1 MYSLLVA
8 EGPDAGARFPLPE
21 REPQLIGRS
30 TEAIPIRDDS
40 VSRRHAELTP
50 DQGRWWIRDLD
61 SHNGTFV
68 NDAPVLE
75 RVPLGP
81 GDRIRCGDTVL
92 VLIHSEEAHSQGGI
106 RAADPTLTTV
116 TVLPEDAPTP
126 ISDHRL
132 LPRLKLATETDPTL
146 MVAGLCA
153 VTCELMGADAAV
165 LIRLNAQGA
174 AIGSPI
180 IRSVTGEAT
189 ETPVELPRQLIQA
202 ALESERPRI
211 ALIEG
216 GPVMMAVAI
225 RDSGLPPAI
234 LAVNRTQTRP
244 WQRAEQDLLALIG
257 NVGALLLVAADRMT
271 HASRTERLAAM
282 GEAIAALSHSIKNIL
297 QGLRGGADAVELALN
312 RDNIELARQG
322 WTILARNLDRILALS
337 LNMLVYSKDRG
348 LDLEPRRPGAVAQ
361 DAVELLA
368 ASALRRQIDLEC
380 RPDPNEP
387 PIPID
392 ADALHQVILNLVG
405 NALDAVEDRSGKV
418 SITTRFDREH
428 DLVAIEVLDNG
439 PGISADRRDRIFEP
453 FFSTK
458 GQRGTGLGL
467 AVARKLVEQH
477 LGTITLLEGNHAGA
491 TFRITL
497 PASRSDELDAAGTRG
512 PKALPDGDLGVTF
525 S

>member
-1 MYSLLVA
+1 VYSLLVA

-50 DQGRWWIRDLD
+50 DQGRWWIRDLE
-61 SHNGTFV
+61 SSNGTFV

-92 VLIHSEEAHSQGGI
+92 VLIHAEEPHSGGGI
-106 RAADPTLTTV
+106 RAADPALTTV
-116 TVLPEDAPTP
+116 VVLPEEGTSSN
-126 ISDHRL
+126 SDDRL
-132 LPRLKLATETDPTL
+132 FPLLELATETDPASMT
-146 MVAGLCA
+146 VGLCT
-153 VTCELMGADAAV
+153 VTCELLSADAAA
-165 LIRLNAQGA
+165 LIRLNDQGV
-174 AIGSPI
+174 AIGSPV
-180 IRSVTGEAT
+180 IRTADGQET
-189 ETPVELPRQLIQA
+189 ETPLELPRQLIQA
-202 ALESERPRI
+202 ALTSDRPRI
-211 ALIEG
+211 ALVED
-216 GPVMMAVAI
+216 GPSIIAVAMG
-225 RDSGLPPAI
+225 DSDLPSAI
-234 LAVNRTQTRP
+234 LAVSRPQTRP
-244 WQRAEQDLLALIG
+244 WKTEDLDLLALIG
-257 NVGALLLVAADRMT
+257 NVGALLLVSADRMT

-312 RDNIELARQG
+312 RDKIDLARQG

-348 LDLEPRRPGAVAQ
+348 LDLDPRRPGDVAR
-361 DAVELLA
+361 DAVDLLA
-368 ASALRRQIDLEC
+368 ASALRRQVDLEC
-380 RPDPNEP
+380 RPDPDEP

-392 ADALHQVILNLVG
+392 ADALHQAILNLVG
-405 NALDAVEDRSGKV
+405 NALDAVEDQSGRV
-418 SITTRFDREH
+418 LVTTRFDREH
-428 DLVAIEVLDNG
+428 DQVVIEVLDNG

-512 PKALPDGDLGVTF
+512 PRPLPDGDLGVTF

>member
-1 MYSLLVA
+1 VYSLLVA

-21 REPQLIGRS
+21 REPQLIGSS

-50 DQGRWWIRDLD
+50 DQGRWWIRDLE
-61 SHNGTFV
+61 SSNGTFV
-68 NDAPVLE
+68 NGAPVLE

-92 VLIHSEEAHSQGGI
+92 VLIHAEETHTSGGI

-116 TVLPEDAPTP
+116 IILPEEKPSS
-126 ISDHRL
+126 ISDHQL
-132 LPRLKLATETDPTL
+132 LPLLQLATETDPAA
-146 MVAGLCA
+146 MVAGLCT
-153 VTCELMGADAAV
+153 VTCELLGAEAAAV
-165 LIRLNAQGA
+165 IRLNSQGV
-174 AIGSPI
+174 AIGSPV
-180 IRSVTGEAT
+180 IRTADGEET
-189 ETPVELPRQLIQA
+189 ETPLELPRQLVQA
-202 ALESERPRI
+202 ALASDRPRI
-211 ALIEG
+211 ALVEK
-216 GPVMMAVAI
+216 GPSIIALAI
-225 RDSGLPPAI
+225 RDSDLPPAI
-234 LAVNRTQTRP
+234 LAASRGQDRP
-244 WQRAEQDLLALIG
+244 WQAEDLDLLALIG
-257 NVGALLLVAADRMT
+257 NVGALLLVSADRIT

-297 QGLRGGADAVELALN
+297 QGLRGGTDAVELALN
-312 RDNIELARQG
+312 RNNVELARQG

-348 LDLEPRRPGAVAQ
+348 LDLESRRPGDVAR

-405 NALDAVEDRSGKV
+405 NALDAVEDRSGRV
-418 SITTRFDREH
+418 LITTSFDRTQ
-428 DLVAIEVLDNG
+428 DQVAIDVLDNG

-512 PKALPDGDLGVTF
+512 PRALPDGDLGVTF

>member
-50 DQGRWWIRDLD
+50 DQGRWWIRDLE
-61 SHNGTFV
+61 SSNGTYV
-68 NDAPVLE
+68 NDTPVLD
-75 RVPLGP
+75 RVPIGP
-81 GDRIRCGDTVL
+81 GDRIRCGDTILVL
-92 VLIHSEEAHSQGGI
+92 VHSEETATGGGI
-106 RAADPTLTTV
+106 RAADPALTEV
-116 TVLPEDAPTP
+116 IILPEEASSSDAE
-126 ISDHRL
+126 HRL
-132 LPRLKLATETDPTL
+132 LPLLELATESDPVA
-146 MVAGLCA
+146 MVTGLCS
-153 VTCELMGADAAV
+153 VTGDLMGADATALV
-165 LIRLNAQGA
+165 RLNDQGGV
-174 AIGSPI
+174 IGSPI
-180 IRSVTGEAT
+180 IRNTDGRNS
-189 ETPVELPRQLIQA
+189 ETPLELPRQLIQA
-202 ALESERPRI
+202 ALASERPRI
-211 ALIEG
+211 AQVDG
-216 GPVMMAVAI
+216 GPSIIAIAI
-225 RDSGLPPAI
+225 RDSDLPPAI
-234 LAVNRTQTRP
+234 LVASRPQSTP
-244 WQRAEQDLLALIG
+244 WQSEDLDLLALIG
-257 NVGALLLVAADRMT
+257 NIGGLLLLAADRMT

-312 RDNIELARQG
+312 RDNTELARQG

-337 LNMLVYSKDRG
+337 LNMLVYSKDRD
-348 LDLEPRRPGAVAQ
+348 LDLEPRQAGSVAR

-368 ASALRRQIDLEC
+368 ASANRREIDLEC
-380 RPDPNEP
+380 RPDPAEP

-392 ADALHQVILNLVG
+392 PDALHQVILNLVG
-405 NALDAVEDRSGKV
+405 NALDAVDDRSGRV
-418 SITTRFDREH
+418 LVTTRFDPDRNE
-428 DLVAIEVLDNG
+428 VTIEVLDNG
-439 PGISADRRDRIFEP
+439 PGISADRRERIFEP

-512 PKALPDGDLGVTF
+512 PRALPDGDLGVTF